1 MENPFSKSH
10 DADAVAASQHIRELN
25 ERIIET
31 SVRAGLSSL
40 ELYEKALKSIADLQE
55 AVGEASQLE
64 LISAIAGAQAK
75 FTRDTADA
83 YTSAVRDFLT

>member
-1 MENPFSKSH
+1 MENPLSKSK
-10 DADAVAASQHIRELN
+10 DPDAVAAAQHIRELN

-40 ELYEKALKSIADLQE
+40 DLYEKALKSIADIQQ

-64 LISAIAGAQAK
+64 LVSAMGAAQANL
-75 FTRDTADA
+75 TRQMADA
-83 YTSAVRDFLT
+83 YTSAAREFLK